1 MQAFSDADWTN
12 TKDDRQSTGGGGGG
26 GGGGGYVVFL
36 GKNLILWSA
45 KKQPTIPRSF
55 TNVEILNTKII
66 M

>member
-1 MQAFSDADWTN
+1 LQAFSDADWTN
-12 TKDDRQSTGGGGGG
+12 TKDDRQSTGG

>member
-1 MQAFSDADWTN
+1 LQAFSDADWTN
-12 TKDDRQSTGGGGGG
+12 TKDDRQSTGG

-55 TNVEILNTKII
+55 TKVEISIFYFI
-66 M
+66 

>member
-1 MQAFSDADWTN
+1 LQAFSDADWTN
-12 TKDDRQSTGGGGGG
+12 TKDDRQST
-26 GGGGGYVVFL
+26 GGGYVVFL

>member
-1 MQAFSDADWTN
+1 LQAFSDADWTN
-12 TKDDRQSTGGGGGG
+12 TKDDRQSTG

-55 TNVEILNTKII
+55 TKVEILNTKII

>member
-12 TKDDRQSTGGGGGG
+12 TKDDRQSTGGG

>member
-1 MQAFSDADWTN
+1 LQVFSDADWTN
-12 TKDDRQSTGGGGGG
+12 TKDDRQSTG